1 MKEEAGNKFEAEA
14 LSKIRSASAITEG
27 ALFNLHGQL
36 SHITQSN
43 FDFRNKEAIK
53 SILLMAL
60 QNPSAI
66 ENLASAFSN
75 TLTQISEGSHITKS
89 ALDEVPSEIEFELY
103 ARERLA
109 NWEKKNAYK
118 VWMHRTIRWAA
129 GAVFVVLMYSSFV
142 WLQSKWD
149 FIKIPV
155 RDWAVNSQPQP

>member
-14 LSKIRSASAITEG
+14 LSKIRNASALTDT

-36 SHITQSN
+36 KHITRSSFEFQ
-43 FDFRNKEAIK
+43 NKQAIQ

-66 ENLASAFSN
+66 DSLASAFSN
-75 TLTQISEGSHITKS
+75 ALTQISDGSKIIKS

-118 VWMHRTIRWAA
+118 IWMHRTIRWAA

-142 WLQSKWD
+142 WVQSKWD

-155 RDWAVNSQPQP
+155 RDWVVNSQPQP